1 MAPRQPRWTVEG
13 PDSAILAQAIL
24 SGVVTK
30 DLQTFKDFFDP
41 ESTGPGAAIG
51 EKFSFQTKKGERNL
65 KLNWLKLLRKI
76 EIWKS
81 NKPDPDTNKRKCF
94 LSQTKSIYNKHFS

>member
-1 MAPRQPRWTVEG
+1 MLVVHNYILIEG
-13 PDSAILAQAIL
+13 PDLAILAQAIL
-24 SGVVTK
+24 SGIVTK
-30 DLQTFKDFFDP
+30 DLQTFKDVFDP